1 MGAWYPDHPTSQ
13 FMKLVFDTIVWLYA
27 NVLVACKK
35 EAMFRSFSTAGS
47 VKPVRILPEHHRYR
61 GPICTEK
68 GALNVTVH
76 LKSLF
81 ATYQQ
86 NLENAR
92 KTPGWH
98 TSTSGRHGGDLVQ
111 QATQKLRNAPRRAL
125 ATLESKLH
133 EKQLLHSSNCQKVG
147 NALEQ
152 FALYFH
158 RFSTEAF
165 LQLATGA
172 ASSVWAGDIQNSD
185 VIYHETSE
193 LDLQGHFRGYTVSH
207 LLKSLMQD
215 AKRKADRGDREHC
228 LKAVEIGV
236 LHGWTSWYFLES
248 IPCLHLLSVDIAPKL
263 SAWGNLHRFGNRST
277 LWKMTSEEASMKH
290 SGKLDLVFVDAQ
302 HDYDEIVKDI
312 NVWRPKLR
320 SGGIMAGHDY
330 GPYWPAVI
338 RAAHEFARSSGQ
350 PLHLGA
356 DYVWWVYVKWNWTL
370 LHPEFFENHMEVWE
384 IGKFPDS
391 KLSMNSIK
399 EDKAS
404 SGGGKKKHQ
413 NQESVGSLR
422 VRFVAVI
429 SKLFSRSTL
438 GTSQIQSTDVHH
450 VSSCHYI

>member
-1 MGAWYPDHPTSQ
+1 MYILLEILLGRVSLNSAGLQEILIRDEFERRERWFLDGEVTDFESCMGAWYPDHPTSQ

-47 VKPVRILPEHHRYR
+47 VKPVRVLPEHHRYR

-92 KTPGWH
+92 KTPGWLQPS
-98 TSTSGRHGGDLVQ
+98 STSGRHGGDLVQ

-215 AKRKADRGDREHC
+215 ATRKADRGDREHC

-356 DYVWWVYVKWNWTL
+356 DYMWWVYVK
-370 LHPEFFENHMEVWE
+370 
-384 IGKFPDS
+384 
-391 KLSMNSIK
+391 
-399 EDKAS
+399 
-404 SGGGKKKHQ
+404 
-413 NQESVGSLR
+413 
-422 VRFVAVI
+422 
-429 SKLFSRSTL
+429 
-438 GTSQIQSTDVHH
+438 
-450 VSSCHYI
+450 